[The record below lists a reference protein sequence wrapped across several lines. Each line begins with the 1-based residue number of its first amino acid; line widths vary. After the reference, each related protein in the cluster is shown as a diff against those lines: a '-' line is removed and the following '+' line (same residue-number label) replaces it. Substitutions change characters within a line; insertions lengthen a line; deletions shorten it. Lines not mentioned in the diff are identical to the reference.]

1 MPTTFGQAN
10 IAFGGASFTF
20 GEFSVAYELSLVKD
34 GKASRKELF
43 KRMFNREP
51 EKKKKV
57 IELILKVKGK
67 TIKDNVEIPT
77 NMDIALSNIDLVIQ
91 EVLHKPTARIYA

>member
-57 IELILKVKGK
+57 INKGENKIKYFRIVYFKKNKKVLKGMFDFKKNGTK
-67 TIKDNVEIPT
+67 E
-77 NMDIALSNIDLVIQ
+77 
-91 EVLHKPTARIYA
+91 

>member
-10 IAFGGASFTF
+10 IAFGATQFTF

-34 GKASRKELF
+34 GKASRKEIF
-43 KRMFNREP
+43 ERMFKREP

-57 IELILKVKGK
+57 VELILKVKGK
-67 TIKDNVEIPT
+67 TIKDNVKIPS

-91 EVLHKPTARIYA
+91 EVLNKPSVNVYA

>member
-1 MPTTFGQAN
+1 MGATFGQSN
-10 IAFGGASFTF
+10 IQFSGARFTF
-20 GEFSVAYELSLVKD
+20 SEFSVAYELSLVKD

-43 KRMFNREP
+43 QRIFDREP

-67 TIKDNVEIPT
+67 TIKDNVKIPT
-77 NMDIALSNIDLVIQ
+77 NVDIALSNIDLVIQ